1 MWEILVSSEKERQIL
16 YTNHWSKRSHQGAE
30 FPFTTADSVPLYGI
44 SRGKKIL
51 KFSAF
56 QWKYLILSLKI

>member
-56 QWKYLILSLKI
+56 Q